1 MYGSYVTEFND
12 VADIARMFM
21 GDYFKGIN
29 SFDYIEMHKQVT
41 KEYAEEILN
50 ETLKNVYEKLENKYK
65 DIYLKTLIYIIDEKG
80 FENCIVTNY
89 YL

>member
-29 SFDYIEMHKQVT
+29 SFNYIEMHKQVT
-41 KEYAEEILN
+41 KEYAQDVLQEVFN
-50 ETLKNVYEKLENKYK
+50 ENKM
-65 DIYLKTLIYIIDEKG
+65 ILS
-80 FENCIVTNY
+80 IVRGK
-89 YL
+89 